1 MKVRRWMSSPVLTTS
16 PDLPVQLAY
25 RKMVENEVRRLPV
38 VDDEGRIVG
47 ILSERDARTVL
58 MPEELTVGSTRA
70 EEDTSPVLVRS
81 AMTRTVFVVG
91 PEENIA
97 DAVRLMHNR
106 KVSGLPVVEH
116 GRCIGMITVQDLLE
130 VLLAALD
137 RHLNEVTEE
146 IIEGTLGAPAMR
158 PGKES

>member
-1 MKVRRWMSSPVLTTS
+1 MSHPVLTTG
-16 PDLPVQLAY
+16 PDIPVDLAY
-25 RKMVENEVRRLPV
+25 RKMVENEIRRLPV
-38 VDDEGRIVG
+38 VDEEGRIVG

-58 MPEELTVGSTRA
+58 MPQELTAASSRA
-70 EEDTSPVLVRS
+70 AAMDTSPPLVRS
-81 AMTRTVFVVG
+81 AMTRTVFIVG
-91 PEENIA
+91 PEDNISE
-97 DAVRLMHNR
+97 AVRIMHNR

-146 IIEGTLGAPAMR
+146 IIEGALGTPTTRPAR
-158 PGKES
+158 GPS